1 MYQNIAKDTD
11 CSRLTSRYLVRL
23 EMLGMNSLLLGGDV
37 LLELESVT
45 QLRILHLDVT

>member
-11 CSRLTSRYLVRL
+11 RSRLTSRYLVRL
-23 EMLGMNSLLLGGDV
+23 EMLGMNSLLLGDV

-45 QLRILHLDVT
+45 QLRILDLDVT